1 MIFKICDH
9 FDLDKTLDC
18 GQCFRWVKKSNY
30 WSGVVNG
37 YLSNVYFE
45 NQHLKI
51 ESDLNSL
58 TFWKNYFDL
67 DFDYSKPIK
76 QFLNYG
82 YPLSTATRE
91 NSGIHILNQD
101 PWEVLCSF
109 IISQNNNIPR
119 IKSIIER
126 LCRCYGTCH
135 DKYYSFPS
143 PKIISSLNIS
153 ELSAIK
159 AGFRAKYI
167 LDAAKCVSDL
177 KVDLDSIHSMESC
190 DALRYLQSINGVGP
204 KVSSCVLLYGFHRTD
219 CFPIDTWIKKV
230 LHKFP
235 DFNFDLLP
243 HKGLAQIYL
252 FSWIRSH
259 PEYLE

>member
-1 MIFKICDH
+1 MIFDIHDH
-9 FDLDKTLDC
+9 FDLDKSLDC
-18 GQCFRWVKKSNY
+18 GQCFRWIKKSNC

-51 ESDLNSL
+51 ESDLNDIE
-58 TFWKNYFDL
+58 FWKNYFDL
-67 DFDYSKPIK
+67 DFDYSGPIK
-76 QFLNYG
+76 QFLTYG
-82 YPLSTATRE
+82 YPLSTATQE
-91 NSGIHILNQD
+91 NQGIHILNQD

-126 LCRCYGTCH
+126 LCRCFGTCH
-135 DKYYSFPS
+135 GKYYSFPG

-177 KVDLDSIHSMESC
+177 KVDLNSINSMKSF
-190 DALRYLQSINGVGP
+190 DALRYLQSIYGVGP

-235 DFNFDLLP
+235 YCNFDLLP

-252 FSWIRSH
+252 FNWIRSH
-259 PEYLE
+259 PEYLK